1 MQRAK
6 ELALPRAK
14 EALGKCLPLHAG
26 ICTGDNRSTSGKH
39 DGRRFVIVKSYGPM
53 VV

>member
-1 MQRAK
+1 MQ
-6 ELALPRAK
+6 RAK
-14 EALGKCLPLHAG
+14 EALGKCLPLHTG

-39 DGRRFVIVKSYGPM
+39 NGRRFVIVKSYGSL